1 MAQMVDFKLC
11 GGTFFSLLSNA
22 RKPLLTKEQNYSG
35 QASGLTEPEMLLD
48 LARVVVPELRQPM
61 DTEWRTLKD
70 NTRKFKACINW
81 GGGTFCFGD
90 TSVNTS
96 FDDKV
101 KRRYSEVL
109 AEMSA
114 FIESYL
120 DVRTSTKKD
129 EYLIKALVEVIA
141 NDDGIAHDQ
150 PFYICKDGS
159 AMTRDEISHA
169 TQFYVQPFL
178 LGIWHY
184 VLTGIAD
191 NKIGAATYNAWCP
204 PKGRA
209 ERVYTAAIG
218 EHSSRAI
225 TIRYCNVTTGTDDAE
240 KDVRPSEPTVEAE
253 IIDPIQT
260 PKNDATLT
268 PVKQVVMNNYGSG
281 TQIDTVEGNVTINI
295 PGNAGASNSLGS
307 DYFNLIVGFDP
318 FASDHLLVPLQRALT
333 EYIEDDVQ
341 SRFGSLDE
349 TTIAQIKQ
357 LPTIIV
363 EEFNRSN
370 ADSINALF
378 AFITNIRR
386 QQNGIKIYFKSVCKI
401 PARVLQDNL
410 HGLAIDMAFE
420 STRTHWTI
428 KNINLL
434 EALQD
439 AGVQMWGGFAHE

>member
-1 MAQMVDFKLC
+1 MAQSVDYKLC
-11 GGTFFSLLSNA
+11 GGTFFTLLSSA

-48 LARVVVPELRQPM
+48 LARVVVPELREPLAS
-61 DTEWRTLKD
+61 ELRTLKD

-90 TSVNTS
+90 IAVNTS
-96 FDDKV
+96 FTEKV
-101 KRRYSEVL
+101 KSRYSEVL
-109 AEMSA
+109 AAMST
-114 FIESYL
+114 FIEKYL

-129 EYLIKALVEVIA
+129 EYLIKALVEVIS

-150 PFYICKDGS
+150 PFYVCEDGS
-159 AMTRDEISHA
+159 AMTRDEICRVEEV
-169 TQFYVQPFL
+169 YVPSFL
-178 LGIWHY
+178 LGVWHF
-184 VLTGIAD
+184 VLTGID
-191 NKIGAATYNAWCP
+191 NNKIGADTYNAWCP

-218 EHSSRAI
+218 EHSSRSI
-225 TIRYCNVTTGTDDAE
+225 ILRYSETRSDETS
-240 KDVRPSEPTVEAE
+240 KDEDEPDTSETVEAE
-253 IIDPIQT
+253 ILEPAEEIPNSST
-260 PKNDATLT
+260 YT

-295 PGNAGASNSLGS
+295 PSGIGANDSLGS
-307 DYFNLIVGFDP
+307 DFFNLFVGFDP
-318 FASDHLLVPLQRALT
+318 FASDHFIVPLNRALT
-333 EYIEDDVQ
+333 EYMTDEVR

-349 TTIAQIKQ
+349 NTISRIKL

-363 EEFNRSN
+363 EEFSN
-370 ADSINALF
+370 TTADSITAVL

-386 QQNGIKIYFKSVCKI
+386 QQNGVKIYFKPTCRIS
-401 PARVLQDNL
+401 ARVLQDNL
-410 HGLAIDMAFE
+410 YELAMDMGFE

-434 EALQD
+434 EVLQD
-439 AGVQMWGGFAHE
+439 AGVSMWG